1 MKNII
6 RIAFITSVLGFFASC
21 ETIELELLEN
31 PNNITV
37 GSADPNFVLNDI
49 QLAFNGIVSG
59 YSGTATGLMRMR
71 YQFGTYANSVSE
83 STISGEWQQSYQM
96 FGNIDLLQGV
106 NELAEEGDE
115 IPYHVGVAQVL
126 EAYAYFLLVDH
137 VGDVPFSE
145 ANNPE
150 EFPNPRTDPGK
161 DVYTAQ
167 FELLDDAIANL
178 SQTSIKVPQVI
189 FFGGEFDANDWI
201 SLANTIK
208 LRSYLNL
215 RLTNPDAA
223 RTGINGVL
231 AGGRYINTI
240 EEDFQFNYS
249 TVQNPVESRH
259 PFFTGNYQAAGS
271 GQYMSNNLYDLMNM
285 GDNQPPFVE
294 TGTPDPRGRY
304 YFYRQT
310 ANAPSGSNLPCE
322 GDAMFDYCYV
332 GNLYWG
338 RDHTDDSGIP
348 ADNVKRTTY
357 GVYPGGGAFDRDL
370 FEQARAASET
380 MDGAGIFPIYLSS
393 QTNFALAEAA
403 LFLNTGGGSPASL
416 LEQGIRLSMTKV
428 TDFPTVS
435 TVNPD
440 TSEDFAA
447 TNAQINAYV
456 SEVVSAF
463 NSANTAGKMEII
475 ARENLI
481 ASYGSGTEPYNT
493 YRRTGAP
500 TLQSPVISAGA
511 FPRVW
516 RYPETEVDGNPNIT
530 QQPLTNRT
538 FWDNNPGGFID

>member
-1 MKNII
+1 
-6 RIAFITSVLGFFASC
+6 
-21 ETIELELLEN
+21 LELLEN

-37 GSADPNFVLNDI
+37 ESADPNFVLNDI
-49 QLAFNGIVSG
+49 QLTFNGIVNG

-71 YQFGTYANSVSE
+71 YQFGTYANSVTE
-83 STISGEWQQSYQM
+83 QTLSGEWQQSYQM
-96 FGNIDLLQGV
+96 FGNIDLLQGI

-137 VGDVPFSE
+137 AGDVPYSE

-161 DVYTAQ
+161 DVYDAQ

-178 SQTSIKVPQVI
+178 SATSIKVPQDI
-189 FFGGEFDANDWI
+189 YFSGDFDPNNWI
-201 SLANTIK
+201 NLANTIK

-215 RLTNPDAA
+215 RLTNPDKA
-223 RTGINGVL
+223 RTGINSVL
-231 AGGRYINTI
+231 SGGRFINTVD
-240 EEDFQFNYS
+240 EDFQFNYS

-271 GQYMSNNLYDLMNM
+271 GQYMSNNLYDLMNS
-285 GDNQPPFVE
+285 GDNQPPFIE
-294 TGTPDPRGRY
+294 TGIPDPRNRY

-322 GDAMFDYCYV
+322 GDATYDYCYV

-338 RDHTDDSGIP
+338 RDHTDDAGIP
-348 ADNVKRTTY
+348 ADNVRRTTY

-393 QTNFALAEAA
+393 QTHFALAEAA
-403 LFLNTGGGSPASL
+403 LFLNTGGGSPAAL
-416 LEQGIRLSMTKV
+416 LEQGIRLSMEKV
-428 TDFPTVS
+428 TDFPSVS

-447 TNAQINAYV
+447 TNAEINAYV
-456 SEVVSAF
+456 SAVVSAF

-481 ASYGSGTEPYNT
+481 ASFGSGTEPYNT

-500 TLQSPVISAGA
+500 TLQSPVISAGS

-516 RYPETEVDGNPNIT
+516 RYPETEVSGNPNIS

-538 FWDNNPGGFID
+538 FWDNNPAGFID

>member
-1 MKNII
+1 MKNI
-6 RIAFITSVLGFFASC
+6 FKITLLASVLGFFASC
-21 ETIELELLEN
+21 ETIELELLES

-37 GSADPNFVLNDI
+37 ESADPNFVLNDI
-49 QLAFNGIVSG
+49 QLTFRGIVSG
-59 YSGTATGLMRMR
+59 YSGTSTGLMRMR
-71 YQFGTYANSVSE
+71 YMFGTYSSAVSDN
-83 STISGEWQQSYQM
+83 TISNEWQQSYQM
-96 FGNIDLLQGV
+96 FGNIDLLQGI

-126 EAYAYFLLVDH
+126 EAYSYMLLVDYA
-137 VGDVPFSE
+137 GDVPYSE

-150 EFPNPRTDPGK
+150 EFPNPRLDSGK
-161 DVYTAQ
+161 NVYDAQ
-167 FELLDDAIANL
+167 LELLDDALANFNEV
-178 SQTSIKVPQVI
+178 STKTPDDI
-189 FFGGEFDANDWI
+189 FYGEFDLNNWI

-208 LRSYLNL
+208 LRAYLNL
-215 RLTNPDAA
+215 RLTNPDRA

-231 AGGRYINTI
+231 AGGRYINMVD
-240 EEDFQFNYS
+240 EDFQFNYS

-271 GQYMSNNLYDLMNM
+271 GQYMSNNLLDLMNA
-285 GDNQPPFVE
+285 GDDQPPFIE
-294 TGTPDPRGRY
+294 TGTPDPRNRY

-322 GDAMFDYCYV
+322 GDATYDYCYV

-338 RDHTDDSGIP
+338 RDHTDNAGIP
-348 ADNVKRTTY
+348 ADNVRRTTY

-380 MDGAGIFPIYLSS
+380 MEGAGILPIYTSAN
-393 QTNFALAEAA
+393 TAFALAEAA
-403 LFLNTGGGSPASL
+403 LTLSTGGGSPASL
-416 LEQGIRLSMTKV
+416 LEQGIRASMNKV

-440 TSEDFAA
+440 TSEDFGA

-456 SEVVSAF
+456 NEVLSAF
-463 NSANTAGKMEII
+463 NSANTQGKMDII
-475 ARENLI
+475 ALQNLI
-481 ASYGSGTEPYNT
+481 ASYGNGIEPYNT
-493 YRRTGAP
+493 YRRTGGP
-500 TLQSPVISAGA
+500 TLQSPVIAAGP

-516 RYPETEVDGNPNIT
+516 RYPENEVSGNPNIS

>member
-1 MKNII
+1 M
-6 RIAFITSVLGFFASC
+6 
-21 ETIELELLEN
+21 
-31 PNNITV
+31 
-37 GSADPNFVLNDI
+37 
-49 QLAFNGIVSG
+49 
-59 YSGTATGLMRMR
+59 
-71 YQFGTYANSVSE
+71 
-83 STISGEWQQSYQM
+83 
-96 FGNIDLLQGV
+96 
-106 NELAEEGDE
+106 
-115 IPYHVGVAQVL
+115 
-126 EAYAYFLLVDH
+126 
-137 VGDVPFSE
+137 
-145 ANNPE
+145 
-150 EFPNPRTDPGK
+150 
-161 DVYTAQ
+161 
-167 FELLDDAIANL
+167 
-178 SQTSIKVPQVI
+178 
-189 FFGGEFDANDWI
+189 
-201 SLANTIK
+201 
-208 LRSYLNL
+208 NL

-231 AGGRYINTI
+231 AGGRFINTV

-271 GQYMSNNLYDLMNM
+271 GQYMSNNLYDIMNS

-294 TGTPDPRGRY
+294 TGTSDPRNRY

-322 GDAMFDYCYV
+322 GDATYDYCYV

-338 RDHTDDSGIP
+338 RDHTDDAGIP
-348 ADNVKRTTY
+348 ADNVRRSTY

-370 FEQARAASET
+370 FEQARAVSES
-380 MDGAGIFPIYLSS
+380 MGGAGIFPIYLSS
-393 QTNFALAEAA
+393 QTHFALAEAA

-416 LEQGIRLSMTKV
+416 LEQGIRLSMEKV

-463 NSANTAGKMEII
+463 NSANTAGKMNII

-500 TLQSPVISAGA
+500 TLQTPVISAGA